1 MEKPPKNGTGLSP
14 AQLWHYYHRYPFLLA
29 KACLFG
35 LAIGAL
41 FFVMRSVEAVLFP
54 LLASLLVAYLLDPAV
69 DWFEERKISRT
80 VAISIF
86 MVAGLVTSALFILVL
101 YPTVVRTAAKIVDRL
116 PLLAEVLQSQTLPW
130 LRERGVEIPPTFSLA
145 FDEYGATLQEHLPN
159 LVQKITGWVGGIV
172 TGAGG
177 VVASLLNI
185 VMIPLFTF
193 YFLRDFDLMTAAL
206 RQYIPLGRREVLL
219 DRVQKSDVVVGAWF
233 RGQVEVA
240 GILAGLYAAGLG
252 GFFGFL
258 GIGSVTGI
266 AIGVLTGLLN
276 IVPYFG
282 VLIGLILSTLLV
294 LIDWHGWIGPIGVA
308 IVFTIVQILE
318 GYVITPKIVGEKVGL
333 SPVTVII
340 VLLLGGEL
348 FGLTGVLL
356 AIPVAGVIR
365 VLLPDIL
372 AVYTASPFY
381 TGNLPYE
388 LVTEG
393 ASVNGLT
400 PATEPDVEKSPVV
413 AENDSS
419 EPPVSDD
426 EPTHAKQQDPSS
438 QAAESQ
444 EAASPKNHGSNPTSD

>member
-1 MEKPPKNGTGLSP
+1 MEKPTKNGTGLSA

-29 KACLFG
+29 KACLFA
-35 LAIGAL
+35 LVIGGL

-69 DWFEERKISRT
+69 DWFEERKVSRT

-86 MVAGLVTSALFILVL
+86 MVAGVVTSALFVLVL

-130 LRERGVEIPPTFSLA
+130 LRERGIEIPPTLSLA
-145 FDEYGATLQEHLPN
+145 FDEYGATLQENLPN

-172 TGAGG
+172 AGAGG

-193 YFLRDFDLMTAAL
+193 YFLRDFDLMTASL
-206 RQYIPLGRREVLL
+206 REYIPLGRREVLL
-219 DRVQKSDVVVGAWF
+219 DRVQKSDVVIGAWF

-252 GFFGFL
+252 GLFGFL

-282 VLIGLILSTLLV
+282 VLIGIILSTLLV
-294 LIDWHGWIGPIGVA
+294 LIDWHGWMGPIGVA

-365 VLLPDIL
+365 VLLPDML
-372 AVYTASPFY
+372 GVYTASPFY
-381 TGNLPYE
+381 TGKLPYD
-388 LVTEG
+388 LVTEE
-393 ASVNGLT
+393 T
-400 PATEPDVEKSPVV
+400 PAIGSTADVSEFETNPVTDQAAV
-413 AENDSS
+413 EQ
-419 EPPVSDD
+419 ELVSDD
-426 EPTHAKQQDPSS
+426 DSAVAKPDALGS
-438 QAAESQ
+438 QAADSQ
-444 EAASPKNHGSNPTSD
+444 EAVSPENHGSKPTGD

>member
-1 MEKPPKNGTGLSP
+1 MEESPKNGTGLSP

-29 KACLFG
+29 KACLFA
-35 LAIGAL
+35 LVIGVL

-69 DWFEERKISRT
+69 DWFEERKVSRT

-130 LRERGVEIPPTFSLA
+130 LRERGVEIPPTLSLA
-145 FDEYGATLQEHLPN
+145 FDEYGATLQENLPN

-172 TGAGG
+172 AGAGG

-193 YFLRDFDLMTAAL
+193 YFLRDFDLMTASL
-206 RQYIPLGRREVLL
+206 REYIPLARREVLL

-240 GILAGLYAAGLG
+240 GILAGLYSVGLG
-252 GFFGFL
+252 GLFGFL

-276 IVPYFG
+276 IVP
-282 VLIGLILSTLLV
+282 
-294 LIDWHGWIGPIGVA
+294 
-308 IVFTIVQILE
+308 
-318 GYVITPKIVGEKVGL
+318 
-333 SPVTVII
+333 
-340 VLLLGGEL
+340 
-348 FGLTGVLL
+348 
-356 AIPVAGVIR
+356 
-365 VLLPDIL
+365 
-372 AVYTASPFY
+372 
-381 TGNLPYE
+381 
-388 LVTEG
+388 
-393 ASVNGLT
+393 
-400 PATEPDVEKSPVV
+400 
-413 AENDSS
+413 
-419 EPPVSDD
+419 
-426 EPTHAKQQDPSS
+426 
-438 QAAESQ
+438 
-444 EAASPKNHGSNPTSD
+444 

>member
-1 MEKPPKNGTGLSP
+1 MEDPQKSGTGLSA
-14 AQLWHYYHRYPFLLA
+14 AQLWHHYHRYPFLLA
-29 KACLFG
+29 KACLFA
-35 LAIGAL
+35 LVIGAM
-41 FFVMRSVEAVLFP
+41 FFLMRSVENVLFP
-54 LLASLLVAYLLDPAV
+54 LLASLLIAYLLDPAV
-69 DWFEERKISRT
+69 DWFEERKVSRT

-101 YPTVVRTAAKIVDRL
+101 YPTVVRTAAKIMDRL

-130 LRERGVEIPPTFSLA
+130 LRERGIEIPPTLSLA
-145 FDEYGATLQEHLPN
+145 FDEYGATLQENLPS
-159 LVQKITGWVGGIV
+159 LVQKATGWFGGMV
-172 TGAGG
+172 TGAGS

-193 YFLRDFDLMTAAL
+193 YFLRDFDRMTAAL
-206 RQYIPLGRREVLL
+206 SEYIPAKKRDVLL
-219 DRVQKSDVVVGAWF
+219 DRVHKSDVVVGAWF

-240 GILAGLYAAGLG
+240 GILAVLYATGLG
-252 GFFGFL
+252 GLFGFL

-266 AIGVLTGLLN
+266 AIGVLTGMLN

-282 VLIGLILSTLLV
+282 VLIGIILSTLLV
-294 LIDWHGWIGPIGVA
+294 LIDWHGWAGPIGVA
-308 IVFTIVQILE
+308 VVFGVVQMLE

-372 AVYTASPFY
+372 EMYSSSPFF
-381 TGNLPYE
+381 TGNLPYD
-388 LVTEG
+388 LVTSDAPAEG
-393 ASVNGLT
+393 GAAPVLPSENNVAISVDPDPDAEPTAALDAES
-400 PATEPDVEKSPVV
+400 PEPDP
-413 AENDSS
+413 DSS
-419 EPPVSDD
+419 EDVL
-426 EPTHAKQQDPSS
+426 PTENHSS
-438 QAAESQ
+438 
-444 EAASPKNHGSNPTSD
+444 NRTSD